1 MFTNRQFKYFII
13 PFLIPALISG
23 IILQGVFPTFSH
35 AAFTT
40 TITSDGTMGST
51 VTQSGQVYN
60 INGGTIKGTNQFHS
74 FGLFSVGTGDTASFN
89 GPSGIANILSR
100 VTGGQ
105 QSMIDGILK
114 STISGANLYMLNPSG
129 VLFGP
134 NARLDVTGS
143 FHVST
148 ADYLKMTDGAK
159 FYADLAKPTI
169 LTTAPVEA
177 FGFLTNTPAPIFI
190 QGSNLNVPEG
200 QTLSVV
206 GGDIQIDS
214 GALLKAPHGQI
225 NIASVAS
232 PGEVIPNLPGQLP
245 ALDVSSFANLAQITE
260 SGSNAT
266 VSSIEGAGT
275 VLIRGGRLVMD
286 NAYINANTNG
296 ALAGN
301 PLGIDVQ
308 LTGDLVLLNGAQMLA
323 NSGGA
328 GRAGDMRIKAGSVE
342 MLSGSII
349 YSNAFSSGDS
359 GNIEVTTNSLTVK
372 DGAYIGTA
380 TDSTGN
386 SGNLTVNTSS
396 LKVIDGWSY
405 IFTGTYGPGNS
416 GKLELR
422 ADEMLLSGGPAG
434 RVIVGSYTGGQ
445 GNCGDVR
452 VTAKNLQILNGAE
465 LSASAYSYSSGNS
478 GNMEVAA
485 DRVFISGSADPNIY
499 TGIFANTFGVG
510 KGGSLNLTA
519 NSLEMTNRAS
529 LQAST
534 FGTGDAGKIT
544 LRVGSLELKDAS
556 FVSSTGYYG
565 LGVGNSGNI
574 EVSAN
579 RVFISGLENSTQPF
593 NVDATG
599 FFTGSLE
606 GYGGD
611 VYIKTDSLTLTNR
624 GLISSTSYG
633 SGRAGNI
640 RVDAESVEL
649 LNGAFIL
656 SSAYGSGNGGKIEV
670 IADSVLVSGVHPAP
684 VSDIT
689 GNISLTPSGIGS
701 QAFINGGNAGD
712 VRITAGTLNILDGAR
727 ISTQTFGA
735 GNGGNI
741 EVTANNVVIS
751 GANAAFK
758 EFLIGKGIDAEE
770 AGKLASAGILAGTNS
785 SYLGDGATGNAG
797 NVSIQAKN
805 LQLSDQGLISTRTT
819 GPGTGGNIEL
829 ISDQV
834 ALSGGALISAESS
847 VSAKAG
853 KAGDILINASDIFK
867 SDNSSVTTAA
877 EQAKG
882 GDITIQ
888 AREVQLTNGALIS
901 AESSGKGNAG
911 NIYISTPDTLLMKNG
926 SVTTEAKQA
935 DGGNIHVHAGYM
947 VSLIDSK
954 ITASVGGGPETIG
967 GNITIDPHYVVLNDS
982 QIIANAYEGKG
993 GNIRII
999 ADVFLA
1005 SPESIVD
1012 ASSALGIDGTVDIR
1026 APITSISGTLAPM
1039 QGNFLSTEA
1048 LLRDRCIA
1056 RIRGE
1061 RISSFV
1067 VSGRDG
1073 LPIRPGNV
1081 LPSPIY

>member
-1 MFTNRQFKYFII
+1 MITSRCLKSIFSSIFIS
-13 PFLIPALISG
+13 FLISG
-23 IILQGVFPTFSH
+23 LILQGIVPTFGH
-35 AAFTT
+35 AASN
-40 TITSDGTMGST
+40 ITSDGTMGTT
-51 VTQSGQVYN
+51 VTQAGAIYN
-60 INGGTIKGTNQFHS
+60 IDGGTIRGTNQFHS

-89 GPSGIANILSR
+89 GPPVISNIIGR
-100 VTGGQ
+100 VTGSQ
-105 QSMIDGILK
+105 QSIIDGILR
-114 STISGANLYMLNPSG
+114 STITGANLYLLNPYG
-129 VLFGP
+129 ILFGP
-134 NARLDVTGS
+134 NASLNVSGS

-148 ADYLKMTDGAK
+148 ADYLRLPDGGI
-159 FYADLAKPTI
+159 FYSNPLRSSV
-169 LTTAPVEA
+169 LTTAPPAA
-177 FGFLTNTPAPIFI
+177 FGFLSNSPAPISI
-190 QGSNLNVPEG
+190 QGSSLNVPQG

-245 ALDVSSFANLAQITE
+245 ALDVSSFANLGQITE
-260 SGSNAT
+260 LGFSNLT
-266 VSSIEGAGT
+266 VSSSAGAGT

-286 NAYINANTNG
+286 NSYISANTSG
-296 ALAGN
+296 ASPGN
-301 PLGIDVQ
+301 SLGIDVQ
-308 LTGDLVLLNGAQMLA
+308 LTGDLGLTNMAQMLA
-323 NSGGA
+323 YSGGA
-328 GRAGDMRIKAGSVE
+328 GRAGDIRIKADSMELLGGSF
-342 MLSGSII
+342 I
-349 YSNAFSSGDS
+349 YSGAFSSGDS
-359 GNIEVTTNSLTVK
+359 GNIDVTTNSLTVK
-372 DGAYIGTA
+372 DGAYIGNETY
-380 TDSTGN
+380 STGN
-386 SGNLTVNTSS
+386 SGNLTVNTGS
-396 LKVIDGWSY
+396 LKVMDGWSDIY
-405 IFTGTYGPGNS
+405 TMTYGSGNS
-416 GKLELR
+416 GKLVIQ
-422 ADEMLLSGGPAG
+422 ADDILISGGPAG
-434 RVIVGSYTGGQ
+434 GAIVGSITAGS
-445 GNCGDVR
+445 GNCGDLL
-452 VTAKNLQILNGAE
+452 VTAKNLQILNGSE
-465 LSASAYSYSSGNS
+465 LSSTVYSAGSGN
-478 GNMEVAA
+478 GGRVEVAA
-485 DRVFISGSADPNIY
+485 DRVFISGSTDPNIY

-510 KGGSLNLTA
+510 KGGSLSLTA

-556 FVSSTGYYG
+556 YVSSTGYYG
-565 LGVGNSGNI
+565 LGAGNSGNI

-599 FFTGSLE
+599 FFTGSLK

-649 LNGAFIL
+649 LNGAFFL

-670 IADSVLVSGVHPAP
+670 IAESVLVSGVHPAP

-712 VRITAGTLNILDGAR
+712 VRIMAGTLNILDGAR

-741 EVTANNVVIS
+741 EVTADNVAIS
-751 GANAAFK
+751 GANATFR

-770 AGKLASAGILAGTNS
+770 AGKLASASLLSSTNGSFLGS
-785 SYLGDGATGNAG
+785 STTGNAG
-797 NVSIQAKN
+797 N
-805 LQLSDQGLISTRTT
+805 LQITARNVQVQNGGLISSKTDTSGNGGNIEVTAGNIQISDGAVIDSGTKGSGKAGNISLTAPWITMANGGAIWARTS
-819 GPGTGGNIEL
+819 GSSTGGNIH
-829 ISDQV
+829 
-834 ALSGGALISAESS
+834 LSGNQIQLFNGASVSAES
-847 VSAKAG
+847 VG
-853 KAGDILINASDIFK
+853 TGNAGDISINA
-867 SDNSSVTTAA
+867 
-877 EQAKG
+877 G
-882 GDITIQ
+882 G
-888 AREVQLTNGALIS
+888 
-901 AESSGKGNAG
+901 
-911 NIYISTPDTLLMKNG
+911 TLLMKN
-926 SVTTEAKQA
+926 SSITTEATQA
-935 DGGNIHVHAGYM
+935 DGGNIHIKAGYR
-947 VSLIDSK
+947 VNLIDSK
-954 ITASVGGGPETIG
+954 ITASVGGGPQTVG
-967 GNITIDPHYVVLNDS
+967 GNITIDPRYVILNNS

-1012 ASSALGIDGTVDIR
+1012 ASSALGIDGTVDIQ
-1026 APITSISGTLAPM
+1026 APIQNISGTLAPL
-1039 QGNFLSTEA
+1039 QGNFLSAEA
-1048 LLRDRCIA
+1048 LFRDRCIA

-1073 LPIRPGNV
+1073 LPIRPGSV